1 MSSDSVATASNVS
14 TKIDNGSIN
23 VSQLNGATTTQNGTT
38 NIKLTSTNGSAVCK
52 NGGKPI
58 KTEWVRLNV
67 GGQCFVTTKTTLC
80 KDPQSFFFK
89 LCQDDPSIGLTTD
102 KDETGAFL
110 IDRDAQYFTPILN
123 YLRHGKLII
132 EKNLQEEG
140 VLEEAEFY
148 NLQELINIVKERIKH
163 RDESKNSQVIK
174 LFHFLLYFLLF
185 IKQISKYLIK
195 QQNVKRVYRVIQFKE
210 SEITQ
215 MMSTMSD
222 GWRFEQIV
230 NVGSHYNYTTDDHS
244 EYLLIVSKEYG
255 IHDFVKDEHDEGSDK
270 RKVRLDT
277 QFFL

>member
-1 MSSDSVATASNVS
+1 MSTDSVATASNVS

-23 VSQLNGATTTQNGTT
+23 TSSQLNGAATNILNGTT
-38 NIKLTSTNGSAVCK
+38 NNNNVINSNNKLPTTNGTASSTLIK
-52 NGGKPI
+52 NNGGKPI

-163 RDESKNSQVIK
+163 RDESKNSQVIINFDYI
-174 LFHFLLYFLLF
+174 LIILINLF
-185 IKQISKYLIK
+185 IIFNSK
-195 QQNVKRVYRVIQFKE
+195 
-210 SEITQ
+210 
-215 MMSTMSD
+215 MS
-222 GWRFEQIV
+222 
-230 NVGSHYNYTTDDHS
+230 NGSTELFN
-244 EYLLIVSKEYG
+244 SKNQ
-255 IHDFVKDEHDEGSDK
+255 
-270 RKVRLDT
+270 R
-277 QFFL
+277 

>member
-1 MSSDSVATASNVS
+1 MSTDSVATASNVS
-14 TKIDNGSIN
+14 TKIDNNS
-23 VSQLNGATTTQNGTT
+23 SQLNGATTNPNLLNGPI
-38 NIKLTSTNGSAVCK
+38 NNKSTSTNGTTTAVK
-52 NGGKPI
+52 NGKPV

-67 GGQCFVTTKTTLC
+67 GGQYFVTTKTTLC

-163 RDESKNSQVIK
+163 RDESKNSQVI
-174 LFHFLLYFLLF
+174 YCP
-185 IKQISKYLIK
+185 
-195 QQNVKRVYRVIQFKE
+195 
-210 SEITQ
+210 
-215 MMSTMSD
+215 
-222 GWRFEQIV
+222 
-230 NVGSHYNYTTDDHS
+230 
-244 EYLLIVSKEYG
+244 
-255 IHDFVKDEHDEGSDK
+255 
-270 RKVRLDT
+270 
-277 QFFL
+277 